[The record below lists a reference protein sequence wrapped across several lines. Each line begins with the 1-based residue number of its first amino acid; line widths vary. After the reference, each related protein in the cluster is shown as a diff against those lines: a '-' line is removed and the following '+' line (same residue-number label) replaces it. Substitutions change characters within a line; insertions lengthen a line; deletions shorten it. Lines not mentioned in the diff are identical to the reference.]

1 MVRELHMSIDVLQ
14 PGRLAKADELIV
26 DEALLDVVELVHV
39 LHNGLTLIL
48 YKVLDK
54 SISADGNP
62 KANAAVNHK
71 RRGREQGTEVRE
83 GGIDNEQALSGS
95 VRISRRDTLD
105 ENLGLVIEGQASVHL
120 ENLLD
125 VREHL

>member
-1 MVRELHMSIDVLQ
+1 MVREMHMSIHVLQ
-14 PGRLAKADELIV
+14 PGRLAKADELVV
-26 DEALLDVVELVHV
+26 DEAILDVVELVHV
-39 LHNGLTLIL
+39 LHNGLTLLL

-105 ENLGLVIEGQASVHL
+105 ENLGLVITA
-120 ENLLD
+120 
-125 VREHL
+125 